1 MLRIIYPPEFEVGDS
16 VLVGPQYTAVGY
28 VHDEFTGLIMRIIR
42 WSPYFLDLGDVD
54 TDDDTVLVKV
64 GHRRVTKVK

>member
-1 MLRIIYPPEFEVGDS
+1 M
-16 VLVGPQYTAVGY
+16 LVGPQYTAVGY